1 MDTSRKNCVLSM
13 DFRQECIV
21 KPPEMYRKP
30 EMYRR
35 TYKTA
40 VISCPIAMLFPQ
52 DIRRRCFSTYV

>member
-1 MDTSRKNCVLSM
+1 MDTSRKICVLSM

-21 KPPEMYRKP
+21 KPP